1 MLFLCLISVVFHKI
15 VIKSEKNKK
24 YFDFMLDICD
34 LIIYF
39 VFCWLRE
46 L

>member
-1 MLFLCLISVVFHKI
+1 MLFLCLISAYFGKNF
-15 VIKSEKNKK
+15 IKNGKNKK

>member
-1 MLFLCLISVVFHKI
+1 MLFLCLISVVFGKK
-15 VIKSEKNKK
+15 VIKNVKIKK